1 MPKYAAVLITAGL
14 RDPSRSLA
22 VRGRNRRWCTLA
34 VCGLMFSAGLVMVTD
49 AGIFIFQLMDNHAAT
64 YSALIIGCSEVSV
77 ANRIISG
84 MLAAGT
90 IMI

>member
-14 RDPSRSLA
+14 RDPSPFLA

-64 YSALIIGCSEVSV
+64 YSALIIGCSEVGL
-77 ANRIISG
+77 ADRIISG
-84 MLAAGT
+84 MLASGT

>member
-1 MPKYAAVLITAGL
+1 
-14 RDPSRSLA
+14 
-22 VRGRNRRWCTLA
+22 
-34 VCGLMFSAGLVMVTD
+34 MFSAGLVMVTD

-77 ANRIISG
+77 ADRIISG